1 MTIHLKAFQYYFSE
15 LHLLC
20 ECLTVQC
27 FVSININLR
36 VCFLILETLRI
47 EIADTL
53 NLNFKLLVLA
63 LRLEH
68 SSNLFIVNLY
78 NKLKMNS
85 LLLFRFYFIQIVEQA
100 SSPASEKMKPE

>member
-15 LHLLC
+15 LYRLC

-27 FVSININLR
+27 FVQININFR
-36 VCFLILETLRI
+36 ACFLILETLRI

-63 LRLEH
+63 PGLEH
-68 SSNLFIVNLY
+68 SRNLFIVNLY

-85 LLLFRFYFIQIVEQA
+85 LLLFRFYFIQIVKQA
-100 SSPASEKMKPE
+100 ASPASKEMKPE

>member
-20 ECLTVQC
+20 ECLTVQG
-27 FVSININLR
+27 FVQININLR
-36 VCFLILETLRI
+36 ACFLILETLRI

-68 SSNLFIVNLY
+68 SRNLFIANLFIYLLIDLFIYY
-78 NKLKMNS
+78 NQWIK
-85 LLLFRFYFIQIVEQA
+85 
-100 SSPASEKMKPE
+100 KPKDEL